1 MKGIRIDEN
10 LITRKIDYSFLEKK
24 YGQPIMS
31 DFNYDYKLEDL
42 KDTDVAAS
50 LLLKHINN
58 NSNIIIVTD
67 SDCDGITSA
76 VTLTKGLI
84 NVLSVNPKNVTT
96 VVNRRKNGNGFNKE
110 LVEEILKKNSNKK
123 IDLLI
128 AADHGSN
135 DNDVF
140 KILKEK
146 SDMELLITDHHTI
159 KYYPT
164 YADVFVN
171 PLREDSTYDK
181 SISGC
186 CVAFMVIIKTF
197 NLLFKTNNY
206 SPCNELLPYVAV
218 SIITDCMDISLPYNR
233 FLINCGLRV
242 MNSRQYPFWD
252 LLKQKLGI
260 FKYNEGDIGIRI
272 GPLINCGNCLNNEK
286 VIYKM
291 LMEKDFGKLED
302 LINQVMELNNLRKK
316 LTIKYA
322 QQVIENFQGDNVV
335 CEILNIEEDAL
346 INGKVAS
353 NVGGT
358 FNKPTVI
365 FTEIENNVLVGSG
378 RGIVKNL
385 NILDIM
391 HNIHK
396 LDNEVF
402 VKYGGHEG
410 AFGCNIN
417 KDKFL
422 TFKDLFNNLIESKY
436 ENLKDN
442 DYIYPD
448 TFVPSNAIN
457 IELYERQQ
465 IYAPFGINYDQPIYL
480 SRLKLERII
489 PIGPICK
496 LVFTPI
502 AYKDRIEGIY
512 FFNDTSVTKD
522 NISDFVNQNVY
533 VAYKLKMNN
542 FRGSYSLTLE
552 IVRMEIID
560 G

>member
-1 MKGIRIDEN
+1 MKGIKIDPK
-10 LITRKIDYSFLEKK
+10 LITRNTDYNFLEKK
-24 YGQPIMS
+24 YGKPIPD
-31 DFNYDYKLEDL
+31 DFNYDYRLDEL
-42 KDTDVAAS
+42 KDVDIAAK
-50 LLLKHINN
+50 LLIKHIDN

-76 VTLTKGLI
+76 VVLTKGLI
-84 NVLSVNPKNVTT
+84 NVLSINPKNITT

-110 LVEEILKKNSNKK
+110 LVEEILNKNNKRK

-135 DNDVF
+135 DNEVF
-140 KILKEK
+140 KLLKEK
-146 SDMELLITDHHTI
+146 TDMDLLITDHHTI

-186 CVAFMVIIKTF
+186 CVAFMLLIKTY
-197 NLLFKTNNY
+197 NLYFKTNNY
-206 SPCNELLPYVAV
+206 TACNELLPYVAV
-218 SIITDCMDISLPYNR
+218 SIITDCMDISIPYNR
-233 FLINCGLRV
+233 FLIKCGLRV
-242 MNSRQYPFWD
+242 MNSNQYSFWE
-252 LLKQKLGI
+252 LLRQKLGI
-260 FKYNEGDIGIRI
+260 FKYTDSDMGIKI

-286 VIYKM
+286 VVYKM
-291 LMEKDFGKLED
+291 LMEKDNNKLED
-302 LINQVMELNNLRKK
+302 LINEVMELNNLRKK

-322 QQVIENFQGDNVV
+322 EQVIENFQGDSVV
-335 CEILNIEEDAL
+335 CEILNIEEEAL

-365 FTEIENNVLVGSG
+365 FSEIENNVLVGSG

-385 NILDIM
+385 NILEIM
-391 HNIHK
+391 HNINK
-396 LDNEVF
+396 IDKDVF
-402 VKYGGHEG
+402 LKYGGHEG
-410 AFGCNIN
+410 AFGCNVN

-422 TFKDLFNNLIESKY
+422 TFKELFNSLIEDKY
-436 ENLKDN
+436 KNLKDN
-442 DYIYPD
+442 DYVYPD
-448 TFVPSNAIN
+448 VFIPSNAID
-457 IELYERQQ
+457 IDLYEKQQ
-465 IYAPFGINYDQPIYL
+465 VYAPFGINYDPPVYL
-480 SRLKLERII
+480 SRLKLERVI

-496 LVFTPI
+496 FVFSPI
-502 AYKDRIEGIY
+502 GYKDRIEGIY

-522 NISDFVNQNVY
+522 NISDFINQNLY

-542 FRGSYSLTLE
+542 FRGNYTLTLE
-552 IVRMEIID
+552 VVRMEIID